1 MLGLQNQRHRVTF
14 GPFNR
19 MPLDPKTNAAEAQ
32 AKARAAIPKPP
43 PLDPKFPYLAIP
55 FPAGVFGVTADPPKK
70 VV

>member
-1 MLGLQNQRHRVTF
+1 LLSRRHKDIF
-14 GPFNR
+14 GPFNN
-19 MPLDPKTNAAEAQ
+19 MPLDPKTNAAAAQ

-43 PLDPKFPYLAIP
+43 PLNPKFPFVAIP